1 MHATLASIQIFQE
14 DHRLI
19 ELQQI
24 LSIDTNV
31 FIRRQCYAIEV
42 MNGHR
47 NLLNTLSPNIQA
59 SNFPK
64 GSFHLRNCEG
74 LMQQ

>member
-1 MHATLASIQIFQE
+1 MSLSE
-14 DHRLI
+14 D
-19 ELQQI
+19 
-24 LSIDTNV
+24 NV
-31 FIRRQCYAIEV
+31 NAIEV

-59 SNFPK
+59 LNFPM
-64 GSFHLRNCEG
+64 GFFRLHNCEG

>member
-1 MHATLASIQIFQE
+1 MS
-14 DHRLI
+14 
-19 ELQQI
+19 
-24 LSIDTNV
+24 LSGDNV
-31 FIRRQCYAIEV
+31 NAIEV

-59 SNFPK
+59 SNFPM
-64 GSFHLRNCEG
+64 GSFRLHNCEG